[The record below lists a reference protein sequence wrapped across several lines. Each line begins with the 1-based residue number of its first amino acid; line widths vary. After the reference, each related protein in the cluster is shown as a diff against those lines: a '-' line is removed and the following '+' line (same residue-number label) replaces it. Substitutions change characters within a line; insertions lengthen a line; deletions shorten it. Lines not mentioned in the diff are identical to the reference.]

1 MVVLRVERVK
11 PLALQNSVEESQS
24 AGPVRSF
31 VEAIS
36 GTHELIDQAAEQL
49 RRMARTFVRLS
60 QNLVENVRNPLSA
73 RRAVVSILGIKV
85 LKELRNPGTRPVG
98 KVLGLILGLGIVT
111 SHVTDHQVSQRDQI
125 PALELHPRS
134 IAAAP
139 RAGDH
144 NRSRLH
150 T

>member
-1 MVVLRVERVK
+1 MVVLRVEGLK
-11 PLALQNSVEESQS
+11 PFAFQDRVEESQS

-60 QNLVENVRNPLSA
+60 QNLVEDVRDPLPA
-73 RRAVVSILGIKV
+73 RRAVVLVLGIKV

-98 KVLGLILGLGIVT
+98 KVLGLVLGLGIVT
-111 SHVTDHQVSQRDQI
+111 SHVADHQVSQRDWAD
-125 PALELHPRS
+125 PVF
-134 IAAAP
+134 
-139 RAGDH
+139 
-144 NRSRLH
+144 
-150 T
+150 